1 MELKEYIAPLL
12 KWWWLLLASTLVA
25 TVSSLLAVSQ
35 QPSIYVAE
43 TTLMIGRA
51 LENPNPTGNDLYLGQ
66 QLATTYADI
75 AKREP
80 VRQATMDVLELTWL
94 PEYNVRPVSNTQLM
108 LVSVEDT
115 DPVRAMAV
123 ANELAHQLIL
133 RSPTNSQESLE
144 RQAFINEQLDELQ
157 VKIQETQDDI
167 ADKQEELANMIS
179 ARQIQ
184 DTQNQIA
191 ALETKLNTLQSN
203 YANLIS
209 NTQQG
214 ALNTLTVIEPASAP
228 SEPVGPDVPM
238 TVLTSSAIGF
248 TLAAGAA
255 YLLEYLDNTVKNPD
269 EVKKLTD
276 LPTLAGI
283 AHIKGERYRDKL
295 ITLKHPRSPI
305 SEAYRSLRTNIQ
317 FSTIDHSSGISLL
330 VSSPNPTEGKSVTVA
345 NLAVV
350 MAQAGHKV
358 LVIDSD
364 LRRPV
369 QHRLF
374 QLPNRNGL
382 TDILL
387 EMSEDQ
393 INNNFSAVLQW
404 GLQKTEVEK
413 LYVLTCGALPPNPSE
428 LLGSHKMKL
437 VLSALSEHF
446 DYVLLD
452 SPPELIVTDAAV
464 LSTLTSGVILI
475 ANTDTTTKNG
485 LKQAVE
491 QLRGVNSNI
500 NLLGVVLND
509 LSPQRDGYYY
519 NYYYYK
525 KSYYRDE
532 SYGYGMESRDG
543 DGSARDS
550 EDGLF
555 RELVRG
561 TNGTMK
567 AAGKYLKE
575 KAPFLFRN

>member
-25 TVSSLLAVSQ
+25 AVSSLIAVSQ
-35 QPSIYVAE
+35 QPSIFVAE

-51 LENPNPTGNDLYLGQ
+51 LENPNPSGNDLFLGQ

-80 VRQATMDVLELTWL
+80 VRQATMDALGLTWL
-94 PEYNVRPVSNTQLM
+94 PEYNVLPVSNTQLM

-123 ANELAHQLIL
+123 ANELARQLIL
-133 RSPTNSQESLE
+133 KSPTNSQDNLD
-144 RQAFINEQLDELQ
+144 RRAFINEQLDELQ
-157 VKIQETQDDI
+157 VKIQETQNDI
-167 ADKQEELANMIS
+167 NDKQEELSNMVS

-184 DTQNQIA
+184 DTQNQIT
-191 ALETKLNTLQSN
+191 ALQTKLNTLQTN
-203 YANLIS
+203 YANLLS

-214 ALNTLTVIEPASAP
+214 ALNTLTVIEPASVP
-228 SEPVGPDVPM
+228 VEPVGPDVPM

-248 TLAAGAA
+248 VLAASAA
-255 YLLEYLDNTVKNPD
+255 YLLEYLDNTVKNPE

-283 AHIKGERYRDKL
+283 AHIKGESYPDKL
-295 ITLKHPRSPI
+295 ITLNHPRSPI

-317 FSTIDHSSGISLL
+317 FSTIDHSGGISLL
-330 VSSPNPTEGKSVTVA
+330 VTSPNPSEGKSVSVA
-345 NLAVV
+345 NLAIV

-358 LVIDSD
+358 LIIDSD

-374 QLPNRNGL
+374 RLSNRNGL

-387 EMSEDQ
+387 EMNEGQVRDQ
-393 INNNFSAVLQW
+393 IGSVLQW
-404 GLQKTEVEK
+404 GVQKTQVER
-413 LYVLTCGALPPNPSE
+413 LYVLTSGSLPPNPSE
-428 LLGSHKMKL
+428 LLGSNKMKAAL
-437 VLSALSEHF
+437 RALSESF
-446 DYVLLD
+446 DYLLLD

-464 LSTLTSGVILI
+464 LSALTYGVIVI
-475 ANTDTTTKNG
+475 ANTDSTTKNG

-491 QLRGVNSNI
+491 QLRGVNANI
-500 NLLGVVLND
+500 NLLGVVLNN

-532 SYGYGMESRDG
+532 SYGYGMEAGDG
-543 DGSARDS
+543 DGRASVPAS
-550 EDGLF
+550 GL
-555 RELVRG
+555 LGGLISG
-561 TNGTMK
+561 TNGSMK

-575 KAPFLFRN
+575 KVPFLFQS

>member
-1 MELKEYIAPLL
+1 MELKEYITPLL
-12 KWWWLLLASTLVA
+12 KWWWLLLASTMVA
-25 TVSSLLAVSQ
+25 AVSSYLAVIQ
-35 QPSIYVAE
+35 QPSIFVAE

-51 LENPNPTGNDLYLGQ
+51 LENPNPSGNDLYLGQ
-66 QLATTYADI
+66 QLATTYSDI
-75 AKREP
+75 AQREP
-80 VRQATMDVLELTWL
+80 VRQAAMDILGLTWL

-108 LVSVEDT
+108 LISVEDT

-123 ANELAHQLIL
+123 ANELAFQLIQ
-133 RSPTNSQESLE
+133 RSPTNSQENLE
-144 RQAFINEQLDELQ
+144 RQVFINEQLDELQ
-157 VKIQETQDDI
+157 IKIQETQDDI
-167 ADKQEELANMIS
+167 SDKQEELANMIS

-228 SEPVGPDVPM
+228 SEPVGPDIPM

-248 TLAAGAA
+248 VLAAGAA

-283 AHIKGERYRDKL
+283 AHIKGKEYPEKL
-295 ITLKHPRSPI
+295 ITIKHPRSPI

-317 FSTIDHSSGISLL
+317 FSTIDHSSGITLL
-330 VSSPNPTEGKSVTVA
+330 ISSPNPTEGKSVTAA
-345 NLAVV
+345 NLAIV

-374 QLPNRNGL
+374 ELSNRIGL

-387 EMSEDQ
+387 ELREDQ
-393 INNNFSAVLQW
+393 LKENVKPVLQW
-404 GLQKTEVEK
+404 GLQKTQVEK
-413 LYVLTCGALPPNPSE
+413 LYVLTSGSLPPNPSE
-428 LLGSHKMKL
+428 LLGSRKMKI
-437 VLSALSEHF
+437 VLGALTQHF

-464 LSTLTSGVILI
+464 LSALCSGTILI
-475 ANTDTTTKNG
+475 VNAESTTRNA

-491 QLRGVNSNI
+491 QLRGLNSKV
-500 NLLGVVLND
+500 NLLGIVLND
-509 LSPQRDGYYY
+509 LSLKRDGYYY

-525 KSYYRDE
+525 KSYYGDE
-532 SYGYGMESRDG
+532 SAGYGMEAGDG
-543 DGSARDS
+543 DGRVKKPHKGVF
-550 EDGLF
+550 DGLL
-555 RELVRG
+555 RSAKS
-561 TNGTMK
+561 TAK
-567 AAGKYLKE
+567 AE
-575 KAPFLFRN
+575 ISER